1 MPKKERVF
9 TQKNRFPRPFQKLPP
24 TAPLDVLQVQKEL
37 KSVTVEDWQSAW
49 AGKMENF
56 WEKQP
61 AKRCRKKTTASQD
74 GREREATLLWML
86 DMSHAMN
93 SFGKRWRSF
102 SHEEDALREPLSKR
116 PKVAVICTD
125 QESTQLAAMSYLV
138 HAKKLCIL
146 HVFDPIHRSHN
157 DQVSALQ
164 GAGLMKFSMW
174 CHLCFNIKYG
184 PYSKGGWA
192 KKMVEAAEMLETLD
206 PNDQLLQYFFSSIL
220 ADKNLTEDSNTEAF
234 RKEFLRGLTEEP
246 CVRSKGPK
254 ASTSRFNSLSLAH
267 RALDQQ
273 WSTQAFIL
281 SALCIIQG
289 WATTVKDLFG
299 EDVPHGSVAD
309 AYLTKT
315 KARAAAKQEMN
326 RERKKTAN
334 SLHMMCRWMCNPDHK
349 ASARMIFFAMQPE
362 SVSIGRVMKELR
374 GAEKT
379 LSHYSE
385 AAHWS
390 WMSTAVQHVRVM
402 SDLQI
407 LERIGFN
414 MSLVQAK
421 SASDSELQWEDS
433 WAEQMW
439 TLVHMLLLYRGGSQL
454 FYTSGAGSSAGLVH
468 GDEGK
473 VMSSLVFLKSC
484 CETAA
489 AVQRSGSR
497 QAQSLLAGHFSTTC
511 FAKWVFQVLSAVDFA
526 AVPAAL
532 SDLLREV
539 WSSPLNS
546 KLVEDENKIHRE
558 METRATTSIAV
569 KAMSDV

>member
-1 MPKKERVF
+1 MSHVFPRFKSIALAMPKKETVF
-9 TQKNRFPRPFQKLPP
+9 TEKKRFPRPFQKLPP

-102 SHEEDALREPLSKR
+102 SHEEDALREPLLKR

-164 GAGLMKFSMW
+164 GAGLMFSMW

-192 KKMVEAAEMLETLD
+192 KKMVEAAEMLATLD

-349 ASARMIFFAMQPE
+349 ASARMIFFAMQP
-362 SVSIGRVMKELR
+362 
-374 GAEKT
+374 
-379 LSHYSE
+379 
-385 AAHWS
+385 
-390 WMSTAVQHVRVM
+390 
-402 SDLQI
+402 
-407 LERIGFN
+407 
-414 MSLVQAK
+414 SLVQAK

-439 TLVHMLLLYRGGSQL
+439 TFVHMLLLYRGGSQL

-468 GDEGK
+468 VDEGK
-473 VMSSLVFLKSC
+473 VMSSLLFLKSC

-569 KAMSDV
+569 KTMSDV